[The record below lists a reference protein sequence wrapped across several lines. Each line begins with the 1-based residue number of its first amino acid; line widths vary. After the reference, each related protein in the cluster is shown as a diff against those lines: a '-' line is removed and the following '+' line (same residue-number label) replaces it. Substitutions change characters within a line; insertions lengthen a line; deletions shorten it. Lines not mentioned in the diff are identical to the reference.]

1 MSSRS
6 LFLAVLL
13 REFKISL
20 TQKTD
25 IATIFFFFLIVASLF
40 PFAVG
45 PDTGSLRTVGPGVV
59 WVAAL
64 LSSLLALH
72 RMFEGDFIDGSLE
85 QFLLSGEPLVL
96 IVVSKIFAHW
106 LFTTLPI
113 VILSPFVG
121 MQFGISSEASW
132 IMALTLLI
140 GTPVLSLM
148 GSVGAALTLGVRSG
162 AALTALLILPLYIP
176 VLIFG
181 VGGTVASS
189 QGMEIIGH
197 FSILLAFLCLSLA
210 LCPLAT
216 SAAVKIALE

>member
-6 LFLAVLL
+6 VFLAILL

-96 IVVSKIFAHW
+96 IVASKIFAHW

-121 MQFGISSEASW
+121 MQFGIGSEASW

-140 GTPVLSLM
+140 GTPVLSLI

-181 VGGTVASS
+181 VGGTVAAL
-189 QGMEIIGH
+189 QGVETTGH

-216 SAAVKIALE
+216 SAALKIALE

>member
-6 LFLAVLL
+6 VFLAILL

-96 IVVSKIFAHW
+96 IVASKIFAHW

-121 MQFGISSEASW
+121 MQFGIGSEASW

-140 GTPVLSLM
+140 GTPVLSLI

-162 AALTALLILPLYIP
+162 AALTALLIIPLYIP

-181 VGGTVASS
+181 VGGTVAGL
-189 QGMEIIGH
+189 QGVETTGH

-216 SAAVKIALE
+216 SAALKIALE

>member
-6 LFLAVLL
+6 VFLAVLL

-45 PDTGSLRTVGPGVV
+45 PDIGSLRAVGPGVV

-72 RMFEGDFIDGSLE
+72 RMFESDFIDGSLE

-96 IVVSKIFAHW
+96 VVVSKIFAHW
-106 LFTTLPI
+106 LITTLPI

-121 MQFGISSEASW
+121 MQFGLSAEASW
-132 IMALTLLI
+132 TMALTLLI
-140 GTPVLSLM
+140 GTPVLSLL

-181 VGGTVASS
+181 VGGTVASL
-189 QGMEIIGH
+189 QGMETIGH
-197 FSILLAFLCLSLA
+197 FSILLAFLCLSLG